1 LSVLSLHGESKKQ
14 HTEGDCALFNTYSS
28 SALPRAERFRPR
40 VVRKSSPIGIANSA
54 MPSRLLAMHSCSM
67 LCFRLCHR
75 LIAGGYAT
83 SAQRAHFGT
92 AFEASKAPAFRTVA
106 CGERFGSTWGPPWTV
121 FGTSV
126 ERRLNWQNR

>member
-28 SALPRAERFRPR
+28 SALPRAERLRPR
-40 VVRKSSPIGIANSA
+40 IVCKSSPIGIANSA

-75 LIAGGYAT
+75 LIAGGYHT
-83 SAQRAHFGT
+83 VRCCLRRWLIGFILNGFWGLKSA
-92 AFEASKAPAFRTVA
+92 
-106 CGERFGSTWGPPWTV
+106 
-121 FGTSV
+121 SV
-126 ERRLNWQNR
+126 PHCRLR